1 MKEKL
6 SALRS
11 KYIIDG
17 IQQELTP
24 AQILESV
31 SARPAIDQ
39 DDSGVPGRI
48 ADESSWPGPSVA
60 GTDPARIERYLERVS
75 AAKKRPSMVFP
86 AEYTRT
92 KVEQTLLD
100 CIWRVGH
107 FGLSDLCLDAR
118 WIWNDRK
125 IGNMS
130 ALYASVSSLAEFT
143 DALGVG
149 LRYYSEEDGDPELEL
164 TADLCQDAALTL
176 NPSAAS
182 EGMSEGKQLKLGAAS
197 ISSVLAPDPG
207 SWVVYIPF
215 DTSSYRF
222 GGSLFAQVL
231 KGSHGVAPAVN
242 DPDYFI
248 DCYEVVRELV
258 EDGIVL
264 AGATVADGG
273 LLTALKGMTTA
284 KTGVDADLSGLRGA
298 TGEEDPVRLL
308 FAEVPGALIQ
318 IRDIDFDYLDA
329 EMLLQ
334 DIAFYP
340 LGHPVP
346 GGELR
351 LRSSART
358 GIQNILESLIRNQGG
373 EGED

>member
-24 AQILESV
+24 AQMLEGAGGSGLPAV
-31 SARPAIDQ
+31 SIEQEGLA
-39 DDSGVPGRI
+39 GRI
-48 ADESSWPGPSVA
+48 VDESSWPGPSAVE
-60 GTDPARIERYLERVS
+60 TDPAKVDRYLAKVL
-75 AAKKRPSMVFP
+75 AAVKKPSMVYA
-86 AEYTRT
+86 AEYTRSRI
-92 KVEQTLLD
+92 EQALLD

-107 FGLSDLCLDAR
+107 FSLGDLCLDAR
-118 WIWNDRK
+118 WTWNDRA
-125 IGNMS
+125 IGNMA
-130 ALYASVSSLAEFT
+130 ALYSSVSAGVEFT
-143 DALGVG
+143 DALGIG
-149 LRYYSEEDGDPELEL
+149 IRSWSEARGDCALDLTTDLRPGTGDESLVDRPFSSE
-164 TADLCQDAALTL
+164 
-176 NPSAAS
+176 NPR
-182 EGMSEGKQLKLGAAS
+182 LGPAS

-215 DTSSYRF
+215 DNSSYRL
-222 GGSLFAQVL
+222 GGSLLAQVL
-231 KGSHGVAPAVN
+231 KASPAVAPEVN

-264 AGATVADGG
+264 AGATVGDGG
-273 LLTALKGMTTA
+273 LLPALKSMTTA
-284 KTGVDADLSGLRGA
+284 RTGVDADLSDLRRA
-298 TGEEDPVRLL
+298 MGEEDIVRLL
-308 FAEVPGALIQ
+308 FAEVPGALVQ

-329 EMLLQ
+329 ELLLQ

-340 LGHPVP
+340 LGHPCE
-346 GGELR
+346 GGSVKLH
-351 LRSSART
+351 SSARN
-358 GIQNILESLIRNQGG
+358 GIQNILESLIRNQG